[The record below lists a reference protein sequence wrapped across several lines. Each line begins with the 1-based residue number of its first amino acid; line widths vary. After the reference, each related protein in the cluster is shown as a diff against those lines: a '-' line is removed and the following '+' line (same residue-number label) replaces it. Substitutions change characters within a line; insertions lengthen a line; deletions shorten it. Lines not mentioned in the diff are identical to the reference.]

1 MWLAPEQLKPVQTGV
16 AYACSD
22 RCGLCLKV
30 SRQSTGVGTGF
41 ISGKAMDWD
50 GVNSRKGLGIQ
61 NLRSN
66 MQVDHSTVLS
76 GVACP

>member
-1 MWLAPEQLKPVQTGV
+1 MWLAPEQLKPVQIGV

-22 RCGLCLKV
+22 RCGLCLNV
-30 SRQSTGVGTGF
+30 RRLSTGVGTGS

-66 MQVDHSTVLS
+66 MQVGHSTVLS